1 MCTVDVVHFDF
12 AVLLHFWFEEK
23 RESEEQADE
32 QGAKQR
38 LEGGPGRVDELPRD
52 QVLQGLAGSAKSMP

>member
-12 AVLLHFWFEEK
+12 AVLLHFWFKEK
-23 RESEEQADE
+23 RKREEQADE
-32 QGAKQR
+32 QGAEER